1 MPGFE
6 IGKRKFQIDAG
17 KIFYLRHGKCFE
29 SSWNPADKKKR
40 ISDLGIFR
48 RIFLAELAG
57 NNPLHRHIIRGEVA
71 NAKWVLHTYT
81 TTKLRICTNVRILIK
96 I

>member
-29 SSWNPADKKKR
+29 SSWNPADKKNVKKSCSFMDYNDGKKQNIFKEILSNHFKLNKKR
-40 ISDLGIFR
+40 
-48 RIFLAELAG
+48 
-57 NNPLHRHIIRGEVA
+57 
-71 NAKWVLHTYT
+71 
-81 TTKLRICTNVRILIK
+81 
-96 I
+96 